1 VFNDVQ
7 SMKHQTNILWSDHCP
22 ISLELK

>member
-1 VFNDVQ
+1 MFNNIQ
-7 SMKHQTNILWSDHCP
+7 SMEHQTNILWSDHCP

>member
-1 VFNDVQ
+1 VFNDIQ

-22 ISLELK
+22 IELNMK